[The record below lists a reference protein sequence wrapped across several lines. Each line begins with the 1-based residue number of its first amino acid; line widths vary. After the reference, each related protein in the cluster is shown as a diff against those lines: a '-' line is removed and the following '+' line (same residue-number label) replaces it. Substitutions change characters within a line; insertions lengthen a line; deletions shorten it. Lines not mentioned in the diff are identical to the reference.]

1 MKDAR
6 MTESSVTLQA
16 EAQALVADVTAIAQ
30 AAETARRRIELAG
43 SDLTNLVR
51 AAKTAERRGR
61 RIHDLDFD

>member
-1 MKDAR
+1 
-6 MTESSVTLQA
+6 LQA